1 MKANTQSDV
10 LSDLI
15 DRETAAHL
23 LGVAPRT
30 LDRWHLQHVGPPRLQ
45 IGRKV
50 RYLRTSLDVWVR
62 GLEKSAQKSA

>member
-1 MKANTQSDV
+1 MKAITQSDV
-10 LSDLI
+10 LNDLV

-30 LDRWHLQHVGPPRLQ
+30 LDRWHGEHVGPPRLQ

-50 RYLRTSLDVWVR
+50 RYRRTSLDNWVR
-62 GLEKSAQKSA
+62 GLERRGRESV